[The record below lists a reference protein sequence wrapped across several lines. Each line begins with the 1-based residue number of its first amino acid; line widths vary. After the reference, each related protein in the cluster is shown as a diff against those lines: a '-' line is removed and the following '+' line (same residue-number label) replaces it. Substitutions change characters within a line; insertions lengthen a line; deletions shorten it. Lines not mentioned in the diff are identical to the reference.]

1 MGTVIPL
8 GHFTRASRMRLGSR
22 IRDIIGRTSDHSKPD
37 AIHAMNVQ
45 IGQLIHTESSLLYEQ
60 AEMSEQIKLAPW
72 LHIIGKLAEE
82 QAKDFGSVEMR
93 NGLRG
98 CVEEYIASLQSAQIT
113 A

>member
-8 GHFTRASRMRLGSR
+8 GHFTRASRQRLGAR
-22 IRDIIGRTSDHSKPD
+22 IRDVIGRQQEHSKPE
-37 AIHAMNVQ
+37 AIHQMNTE
-45 IGQLIHTESSLLYEQ
+45 IGRLIHTESGLLYEQ

-82 QAKDFGSVEMR
+82 QADDFGSVDMR

-98 CVEEYIASLQSAQIT
+98 CVEEYIASLQSAQAT